1 MVDRHAAL
9 QLSVHRPAVLPH
21 PRRPP
26 RRPVARCR
34 LSGDHHRF
42 LELPG
47 SRGRPVD
54 LADGRRVQLWQGPA
68 RTDRPRQ
75 PRLPVGVV
83 PGGQRAQHGCRGPPM
98 ITAQHVVNIVLD
110 EAAKLGGADETMVLV
125 SDKVEATLRWAG
137 NSMTTNGVSV
147 SRNIT
152 VISVVRR
159 GASAHIGT
167 VVSAEVDPR
176 VIPGLV
182 ASSQDAAR
190 SAPAAVDAAPLLADS
205 GVPAD
210 WDAPVPGTG
219 PLVFADVAESLSR
232 GFGGTDRLYGFAH
245 HSVSTTFLASS
256 TGLRRRYTQPTGAV
270 EINAKR
276 GDASAWAGIGTTDF
290 VDVPTDSLL
299 EQLSMRLGWARRS
312 VELPAGRYETIMPPS
327 AVADMMLY
335 LAWSMAGRG
344 AQEGRTA
351 LSAPGG
357 GTRVGERLTD
367 LPLTLFSDPMA
378 PGLACT
384 PFVAVSSSSE
394 TVSLF
399 DNGMEIGQ
407 VDWIRDGVINALAYP
422 RATAAKFDAK
432 VAVAAD
438 NLVMT
443 GGSAELPDMIAA
455 TERGLLLTTLWYI
468 REVDPTT
475 MLLTGLTRD
484 GVYLIEDGEVTA
496 AVNNFR
502 FNESPLDLLRRVT
515 EAGASEKTLP
525 RECSDWATR
534 AAMPSLRIPDFYMS
548 SVSQAQ

>member
-1 MVDRHAAL
+1 
-9 QLSVHRPAVLPH
+9 
-21 PRRPP
+21 
-26 RRPVARCR
+26 
-34 LSGDHHRF
+34 
-42 LELPG
+42 
-47 SRGRPVD
+47 
-54 LADGRRVQLWQGPA
+54 
-68 RTDRPRQ
+68 
-75 PRLPVGVV
+75 
-83 PGGQRAQHGCRGPPM
+83 M

-190 SAPAAVDAAPLLADS
+190 SAPAAVDTAPLLADS

-276 GDASAWAGIGTTDF
+276 GDASAWTGIGTADF
-290 VDVPTDSLL
+290 IDVPTDSLL
-299 EQLSMRLGWARRS
+299 EQLSTRLAWAQRT

-327 AVADMMLY
+327 TVADMMIY
-335 LAWSMAGRG
+335 LVWSMAGRG

-351 LSAPGG
+351 FSASGG
-357 GTRVGERLTD
+357 GTRLGERLTE

-378 PGLACT
+378 PGLACA
-384 PFVAVSSSSE
+384 PFVATSSSSE
-394 TVSLF
+394 ALSVF
-399 DNGMEIGQ
+399 DNGMEITQ
-407 VDWIRDGVINALAYP
+407 VDWIRSGVINALAYP
-422 RATAAKFDAK
+422 RATAAKFDAE

-443 GGSAELPDMIAA
+443 GGSAELTDMIAA

-475 MLLTGLTRD
+475 LLLTGLTRD

-496 AVNNFR
+496 AVNNLR
-502 FNESPLDLLRRVT
+502 FNESPLDLLRRIT
-515 EAGASEKTLP
+515 EAGASQKTLP
-525 RECSDWATR
+525 REWGDWATR
-534 AAMPSLRIPDFYMS
+534 AAMPTLRIPDFYMS

>member
-1 MVDRHAAL
+1 
-9 QLSVHRPAVLPH
+9 
-21 PRRPP
+21 
-26 RRPVARCR
+26 
-34 LSGDHHRF
+34 
-42 LELPG
+42 
-47 SRGRPVD
+47 
-54 LADGRRVQLWQGPA
+54 
-68 RTDRPRQ
+68 
-75 PRLPVGVV
+75 
-83 PGGQRAQHGCRGPPM
+83 M
-98 ITAQHVVNIVLD
+98 ITPQHVVNIVLD
-110 EAAKLGGADETMVLV
+110 EAAKLGRADETMVLV
-125 SDKVEATLRWAG
+125 TDKVEATLRWAG
-137 NSMTTNGVSV
+137 NSMTTNGVAH

-152 VISVVRR
+152 VISIVRKGD
-159 GASAHIGT
+159 GASIGT

-176 VIPGLV
+176 VLPALV
-182 ASSQDAAR
+182 AASQDAAAA
-190 SAPAAVDAAPLLADS
+190 APEAGDAAPLLADT

-219 PLVFADVAESLSR
+219 PEVFADVAGSLSR
-232 GFGGTDRLYGFAH
+232 GFAGTDRLYGFAH

-256 TGLRRRYTQPTGAV
+256 TGLRRRFTQPTGAV
-270 EINAKR
+270 EINGKR
-276 GDASAWAGIGTTDF
+276 GDASAWAGVGTPDF

-299 EQLSMRLGWARRS
+299 EDLSLRLGWAERT
-312 VELPAGRYETIMPPS
+312 VALPAGRYETIMPPS
-327 AVADMMLY
+327 TVSDMMIY
-335 LAWSMAGRG
+335 LGWSMAGRG

-351 LSAPGG
+351 FSAPGG

-384 PFVAVSSSSE
+384 PFVTVSSSSE
-394 TVSLF
+394 TVSVF

-422 RATAAKFDAK
+422 RAIAAKYDAK

-443 GGSAELPDMIAA
+443 GGQKDLADMIAG

-475 MLLTGLTRD
+475 LLLTGLTRD

-502 FNESPLDLLRRVT
+502 FNESPLDLLRRAT
-515 EAGASEKTLP
+515 EAGVSEKTLP
-525 RECSDWATR
+525 REWGDWVTR
-534 AAMPSLRIPDFYMS
+534 AAMPTLRIPDFHMS

>member
-1 MVDRHAAL
+1 
-9 QLSVHRPAVLPH
+9 
-21 PRRPP
+21 
-26 RRPVARCR
+26 
-34 LSGDHHRF
+34 
-42 LELPG
+42 
-47 SRGRPVD
+47 
-54 LADGRRVQLWQGPA
+54 
-68 RTDRPRQ
+68 
-75 PRLPVGVV
+75 
-83 PGGQRAQHGCRGPPM
+83 M

-210 WDAPVPGTG
+210 WDAPVPGPG

-276 GDASAWAGIGTTDF
+276 GDASAWTGVGTADF

-299 EQLSMRLGWARRS
+299 EQLSTRLAWAQRT

-327 AVADMMLY
+327 TVADMMIY
-335 LAWSMAGRG
+335 LVWSMAGRG

-351 LSAPGG
+351 FSASGG
-357 GTRVGERLTD
+357 GTRLGERLTE

-378 PGLACT
+378 PGLACA
-384 PFVAVSSSSE
+384 PFVATSSSSE
-394 TVSLF
+394 ALSVF
-399 DNGMEIGQ
+399 DNGMEITQ
-407 VDWIRDGVINALAYP
+407 VDWIRSGVINALAYP
-422 RATAAKFDAK
+422 RATAAKFDAE

-443 GGSAELPDMIAA
+443 GGSAELTDMIAA

-475 MLLTGLTRD
+475 LLLTGLTRD

-502 FNESPLDLLRRVT
+502 FNESPLDLLRRIT
-515 EAGASEKTLP
+515 EAGASQKTLP
-525 RECSDWATR
+525 REWGDWATR
-534 AAMPSLRIPDFYMS
+534 AAMPTLRIPDFYMS